1 MTEYSTRLR
10 VGLGLKTRSTDNISQ
25 QRWLYSLKRNWVLYC
40 HNCCQTERERG
51 REREMALLFA
61 LQTIIVTT
69 RRTQWQIHPRDGCVW
84 GQPLFLS
91 TTATTTIASFIHPF
105 IRSNCV
111 LTRWIHMHTGQ
122 EDGKPFS
129 SCSQYDITNEFSRF
143 PLIFRQLPNR
153 DNHHKD
159 IHCKWT

>member
-10 VGLGLKTRSTDNISQ
+10 VGLGLKTRSTDNIYRSSVDYIPWNAIGYYTATTAARQ
-25 QRWLYSLKRNWVLYC
+25 KGS
-40 HNCCQTERERG
+40 EE
-51 REREMALLFA
+51 EREMALLFA

-159 IHCKWT
+159 IHCKRT